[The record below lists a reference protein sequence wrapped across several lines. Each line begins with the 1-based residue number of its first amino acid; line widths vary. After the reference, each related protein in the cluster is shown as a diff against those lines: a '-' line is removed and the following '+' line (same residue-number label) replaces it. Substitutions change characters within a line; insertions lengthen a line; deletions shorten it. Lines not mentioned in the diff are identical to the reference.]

1 MRYYS
6 ALIDASADDKG
17 LAIRTLKALLEEGSE
32 FPQKEKTI
40 KILALAQLKST
51 TINP

>member
-17 LAIRTLKALLEEGSE
+17 LVIRTLIALLEEGTE
-32 FPQKEKTI
+32 FPEKEKAI
-40 KILALAQLKST
+40 KILALAQQKKHHY
-51 TINP
+51 